1 MSFVSPQP
9 PRSAPFITSTSHE
22 FVEPQDRS
30 IRQPCETRKL
40 RTILLECGLDEDFKH
55 AAIELVKLVD
65 APTGLV
71 NSGLRVGVDAE
82 SKSVLLSDNK
92 DQVREGLALLAR
104 LDIPD
109 AEKARAK
116 KLKQA
121 KK

>member
-1 MSFVSPQP
+1 MSSPNPRIEAFVNRAKKWQG
-9 PRSAPFITSTSHE
+9 
-22 FVEPQDRS
+22 
-30 IRQPCETRKL
+30 ETRKL

-71 NSGLRVGVDAE
+71 NSGLRVVVDAE
-82 SKSVLLSDNK
+82 SKSVLLSGNK

-104 LDIPD
+104 LDISD

-121 KK
+121 NKQQSGRSR